1 MGHCPFGNKFLI
13 IQKKKKIV
21 GSDIFVCLA
30 IFLVLAIL
38 AISKTLQCYI
48 QFATL
53 LHITFVP
60 PLCVSTFAFN

>member
-1 MGHCPFGNKFLI
+1 MYYP
-13 IQKKKKIV
+13 IV

-60 PLCVSTFAFN
+60 PLCVSLLPSIEQLNCF